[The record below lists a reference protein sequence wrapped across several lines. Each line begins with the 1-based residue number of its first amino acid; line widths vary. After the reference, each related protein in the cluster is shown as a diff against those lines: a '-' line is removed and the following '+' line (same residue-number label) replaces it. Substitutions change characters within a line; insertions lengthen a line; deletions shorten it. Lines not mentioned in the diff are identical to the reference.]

1 MIKKLLLSVFALG
14 TMQIFAQ
21 NFSVMYPFTSVSSS
35 TAGNT
40 GTLDPTPSPT
50 ATGLSFSSFSAVG
63 TPTDASASGAFC
75 FDTWDQ
81 GAMNGNNL
89 TFTGSVNPA
98 KYYMVTLT
106 PNVSATV
113 SINSIMF
120 NVSRSS
126 TGPRHWVVRGSAD
139 TYSNNLPASI
149 VANPNL
155 SVVPTNV
162 FFWSLDTYTVT
173 SGKQEAG
180 NMISRGASYSAQTS
194 PMSFRWYP
202 YDAESTAGTF
212 RLDTVIFNGTNHVMV
227 GLNKVTTDLNA
238 KFTLYPNPSTDGI
251 VTIAANSEFEKVE
264 VLNILGAVISTENGV
279 EGNKIK
285 MDLGSLP
292 AGTYFVRVSNGNKSK
307 TEKLIISK

>member
-21 NFSVMYPFTSVSSS
+21 NFSVMYPFTGVASG
-35 TAGNT
+35 TANT

-50 ATGLSFSSFSAVG
+50 ATGLTFGSFTAVG
-63 TPTDASASGAFC
+63 TPSAPSASGSFC
-75 FDTWDQ
+75 FDTWDL
-81 GAMNGNNL
+81 GATNGNNI

-106 PNVSATV
+106 PSGSATI
-113 SINSIMF
+113 SINSITF
-120 NVSRSS
+120 NTSRSS
-126 TGPRHWVVRGSAD
+126 TGPRHWAVRGSAD
-139 TYSNNLPASI
+139 SYSNNLPASI

-155 SVVPTNV
+155 TVVPTNV
-162 FFWSLDTYTVT
+162 FLWALDTYTVA

-180 NMISRGASYSAQTS
+180 NMISPGASYSAQTS

-264 VLNILGAVISTENGV
+264 VLNILGAVISTDNGV

-285 MDLGSLP
+285 MDLGSLA
-292 AGTYFVRVSNGNKSK
+292 AGTYFVRVSNGEKSK
-307 TEKLIISK
+307 TEKLIITK